1 MATTF
6 DTAPVRR
13 ADRAIIAGRILSG
26 LVILFL
32 AADALGKLI
41 APATMIA
48 YSPPLGLPA
57 DPGLYRLLGTI
68 LLACTA
74 LYAAPRTAL
83 VGAVLLTGYL
93 GGAIAVNLRAEMPL
107 ISNTLFGVYLG
118 LFIWAGLYLRSARLR
133 AVIHGA

>member
-6 DTAPVRR
+6 DTVPVRR

-57 DPGLYRLLGTI
+57 DPGLYRLLGTNLEALTHETEFI
-68 LLACTA
+68 LDAGTYQSRQLASVRV
-74 LYAAPRTAL
+74 PGAL
-83 VGAVLLTGYL
+83 VS
-93 GGAIAVNLRAEMPL
+93 EMAF
-107 ISNTLFGVYLG
+107 TL
-118 LFIWAGLYLRSARLR
+118 
-133 AVIHGA
+133 